1 MSATARREAEV
12 ALPRLRMDLQVASR
26 SRTVPDAR
34 RFRRWALAALDTPAD
49 LTLRVVDRP
58 EGERLNADFRGGDHA
73 TNVLTFVY
81 GRNAG
86 RLEGD
91 IVLCAPVVRREAREQ
106 RKPLDAH
113 YAHLTVHGVLHLQ
126 GWDHEREREALKMEA
141 RETAILRGMGYAD
154 PYLPQSPAPAAPM
167 GGRKQR
173 GPGRRA

>member
-1 MSATARREAEV
+1 MAQ
-12 ALPRLRMDLQVASR
+12 PRLRMALQVASR

-34 RFRRWALAALDTPAD
+34 RFRRWAAAALARPAD
-49 LTLRVVDRP
+49 VTLRVVDRR
-58 EGERLNADFRGGDHA
+58 EGERLNADFRDGDHA

-91 IVLCAPVVRREAREQ
+91 IVLCAPVVREEARGQ
-106 RKPLDAH
+106 GKPLDAH

-126 GWDHEREREALKMEA
+126 GWDHESDRDARKMEA

-154 PYLPQSPAPAAPM
+154 PYLLVAPAPSAPKARRSKPSP
-167 GGRKQR
+167 GRK
-173 GPGRRA
+173 P

>member
-1 MSATARREAEV
+1 M
-12 ALPRLRMDLQVASR
+12 ALPRLRMALQVASR

-34 RFRRWALAALDTPAD
+34 RFRRWAAAALAKPAD

-58 EGERLNADFRGGDHA
+58 EGERLNAGFRDGDHA

-91 IVLCAPVVRREAREQ
+91 IVLCAPVVRAEAREQ
-106 RKPLDAH
+106 GKPLDAH

-126 GWDHEREREALKMEA
+126 GWDHGRDRDAQEMEA
-141 RETAILRGMGYAD
+141 RETAILRGLGFAD
-154 PYLPQSPAPAAPM
+154 PYLPAAPASAA
-167 GGRKQR
+167 GARRK
-173 GPGRRA
+173 P